1 MKSHPGSSQWV
12 RGWERGH
19 NGASL
24 IAAIDGVGVFASDAY
39 RRCRIVE
46 PVHWH
51 QTPTIATEIPRNG
64 GLVATVS
71 VIGLMQRGPVLAS
84 LAPYGIRPHR
94 SKSGKRRIFRY
105 RSVPADASRH

>member
-1 MKSHPGSSQWV
+1 MLRLTEWV
-12 RGWERGH
+12 FSRVTPIG
-19 NGASL
+19 
-24 IAAIDGVGVFASDAY
+24 DAEF
-39 RRCRIVE
+39 VE

-51 QTPTIATEIPRNG
+51 QTPTIATGIPRNG